1 MAKGLLRNVAG
12 EVLMLSRGLAA
23 FLVSVGFV
31 VVPASAQTAPN
42 PVQQSVTT
50 NAQGGVVFRVTVVG
64 RTIPTVNYR
73 PRSGDTE
80 LDMVGTALMPRARG
94 EIEVSGK
101 KGYIEISG
109 KFDRLE
115 PPTRFGPEYLTY
127 VMWAITPEGRATN
140 LGELQIKDERRVRVT
155 TELQAFGLIVT
166 AEPYFAV
173 TQPSDVVVMENAV
186 KRGTEGRIETIDAK
200 YELLKRGSY
209 LMNQAYANLKVKTPE
224 PGTQLDLAQARNA
237 VALALVAGANEFAAE
252 TFAKADALLQ
262 EAEQARE
269 RRRGGNAVQQPARQA
284 AQTAEDA
291 RIIALQR
298 QEEQFEARER
308 ALAAQRE
315 AEARARAQAE
325 EEARQR
331 AEIERALATQ
341 REGEARARARAE
353 EEARQKAEIER
364 AQADAARLAAER
376 QRLDAEAAKI
386 AADRARADAERARL
400 DAERERQA
408 AEAARA
414 AAETQA
420 QAAREAVLAA
430 ERDKA
435 ELRAQLREQLNVILE
450 TRETARGLIVNLS
463 DVLFDFNKATL
474 RPGAREKLAKIAGI
488 ILAHPGL
495 RMEAEGH
502 ADAVGTDDYNLRL
515 SERRAQS
522 VSSFLL
528 EQGIR
533 RDSITAMGFGE
544 SRPVATNGTAEG
556 RQQNRR
562 VELVVS
568 GEPIGTSGTGVT
580 TGDAVGT
587 VGVGR

>member
-1 MAKGLLRNVAG
+1 
-12 EVLMLSRGLAA
+12 MLSRGLVA
-23 FLVSVGFV
+23 FLVSVGL

-64 RTIPTVNYR
+64 RTVPTVNYR
-73 PRSGDTE
+73 PRGGDTE

-209 LMNQAYANLKVKTPE
+209 LMNQAYANVKAKTPE

-237 VALALVAGANEFAAE
+237 VALARVAGANEFAAE

-315 AEARARAQAE
+315 AEARAHARAE

-331 AEIERALATQ
+331 AEIERALAAE
-341 REGEARARARAE
+341 REAEARARARTD

-364 AQADAARLAAER
+364 AQADAAKLAAER

-502 ADAVGTDDYNLRL
+502 ADAVGTDDYNQRL

-522 VSSFLL
+522 VSAFLL
-528 EQGIR
+528 EQGIS
-533 RDSITAMGFGE
+533 RDTITAMGFGE

>member
-1 MAKGLLRNVAG
+1 
-12 EVLMLSRGLAA
+12 MLSRGLVA
-23 FLVSVGFV
+23 FLVSVGL

-42 PVQQSVTT
+42 PVQQSVAT

-64 RTIPTVNYR
+64 RTVPTVNYR
-73 PRSGDTE
+73 PRGGDTE

-101 KGYIEISG
+101 KGYIEIDG

-173 TQPSDVVVMENAV
+173 TQPSDVVVMENAI

-209 LMNQAYANLKVKTPE
+209 LMNQDYAKLKVKTPE
-224 PGTQLDLAQARNA
+224 PGTQLDLAQGRNA
-237 VALALVAGANEFAAE
+237 VALARVAGAPEFAAE

-315 AEARARAQAE
+315 AEARARAGRRGSASE
-325 EEARQR
+325 S
-331 AEIERALATQ
+331 
-341 REGEARARARAE
+341 GNRARAGRRCKASGRASAPGRGGGE
-353 EEARQKAEIER
+353 DRGGSRQGRRGAGTARCGT
-364 AQADAARLAAER
+364 
-376 QRLDAEAAKI
+376 
-386 AADRARADAERARL
+386 
-400 DAERERQA
+400 
-408 AEAARA
+408 RA
-414 AAETQA
+414 A
-420 QAAREAVLAA
+420 
-430 ERDKA
+430 
-435 ELRAQLREQLNVILE
+435 
-450 TRETARGLIVNLS
+450 
-463 DVLFDFNKATL
+463 
-474 RPGAREKLAKIAGI
+474 
-488 ILAHPGL
+488 
-495 RMEAEGH
+495 
-502 ADAVGTDDYNLRL
+502 
-515 SERRAQS
+515 
-522 VSSFLL
+522 
-528 EQGIR
+528 
-533 RDSITAMGFGE
+533 
-544 SRPVATNGTAEG
+544 G
-556 RQQNRR
+556 R
-562 VELVVS
+562 
-568 GEPIGTSGTGVT
+568 
-580 TGDAVGT
+580 
-587 VGVGR
+587 

>member
-1 MAKGLLRNVAG
+1 
-12 EVLMLSRGLAA
+12 
-23 FLVSVGFV
+23 
-31 VVPASAQTAPN
+31 
-42 PVQQSVTT
+42 
-50 NAQGGVVFRVTVVG
+50 
-64 RTIPTVNYR
+64 
-73 PRSGDTE
+73 
-80 LDMVGTALMPRARG
+80 MPRARG

-101 KGYIEISG
+101 KGYIEIDG
-109 KFDRLE
+109 TFDRLE

-140 LGELQIKDERRVRVT
+140 LGELQIKDERHVRVT
-155 TELQAFGLIVT
+155 TELQSFGLIVT

-173 TQPSDVVVMENAV
+173 TQPSDVVVMENV
-186 KRGTEGRIETIDAK
+186 VRRGTDGRVETIDAK

-209 LMNQAYANLKVKTPE
+209 VMNQDYADLKVKPPE

-237 VALALVAGANEFAAE
+237 VALARVAGAHEFAAD

-262 EAEQARE
+262 EAEHARE

-298 QEEQFEARER
+298 QEEQFQARER

-315 AEARARAQAE
+315 AEARARARAE
-325 EEARQR
+325 GDARQR
-331 AEIERALATQ
+331 AEAERALAAQ
-341 REGEARARARAE
+341 REAEALARARAE
-353 EEARQKAEIER
+353 EQARQRTEAER
-364 AQADAARLAAER
+364 ALAEAARLTAERQRLDAETAKAAAER
-376 QRLDAEAAKI
+376 QRLDAEAAKAAADRQRLDAEAAKA
-386 AADRARADAERARL
+386 AADRAKAEAERARL

-414 AAETQA
+414 AAEAEA
-420 QAAREAVLAA
+420 QAAREAALAA

-474 RPGAREKLAKIAGI
+474 RPGTREKLAKVAGI

-502 ADAVGTDDYNLRL
+502 ADAVGTDDYNQRL

-522 VSSFLL
+522 VTAFLV
-528 EQGIR
+528 EEGIR
-533 RDSITAMGFGE
+533 PESITAMGFGE
-544 SRPVATNGTAEG
+544 SRPVATNGTVEG

-587 VGVGR
+587 AGVRR